1 MGLDFAIASAPG
13 TPPGITT
20 PASAG
25 KVEASPDSVPDWT
38 AMIAQAFQSE
48 QATTCAV
55 PQEAGNLKGDPSDAT
70 TSLQEGT
77 EEMQPT
83 IGLFWSLFF
92 NEPVRGVIPQS
103 EGEQHD
109 LEQIGLTEDGEL
121 EPDLPPSPERPLGTD
136 EANMTLLPLGGSVWE
151 VIPSVTTPTNQ
162 YQSVPLLSK
171 LPPSDPVRD
180 AATPSEGL
188 GPSLPASPKSHK
200 ESDKPIVSAVFSLA
214 EVSPTSTRQSDDSAL
229 QGPIAQSPRLT
240 DESESGEI
248 SSPRPVQLRSE
259 DQGEDGD
266 PESGAESDSQQNHSS
281 RAPQFQTETEFTGP
295 NRVIDSGP
303 MHVSRLMEP
312 RANGAITHRA
322 ESSTLSA
329 EIENAMITQREPTG
343 QTPVH
348 LDLRI
353 TEADLGISSTGVPSE
368 VRLQLRQRGED
379 VLMKVQGSGEDLGL
393 RAQTEWT
400 NLTNRL
406 RPEGL
411 EAERVLFAPVQA
423 GVDREVTRPSQI
435 ASTPGEGS
443 RANDEGRQPR
453 DQANEQRQ
461 QQQRQQHQRAKSVV
475 VQKWTLDQMLS

>member
-1 MGLDFAIASAPG
+1 MGLDFAIASVPA
-13 TPPGITT
+13 TPPVTTT
-20 PASAG
+20 PAFAG
-25 KVEASPDSVPDWT
+25 KVETSPDSVPDWT
-38 AMIAQAFQSE
+38 AMIALAFQSE
-48 QATTCAV
+48 QPPTSAV
-55 PQEAGNLKGDPSDAT
+55 PPEAGNATADQSDEARSFEEST
-70 TSLQEGT
+70 QE
-77 EEMQPT
+77 MLPT
-83 IGLFWSLFF
+83 MGLFWSLLF

-103 EGEQHD
+103 DGEQHD

-121 EPDLPPSPERPLGTD
+121 EPDLPPWPERPLGTD
-136 EANMTLLPLGGSVWE
+136 EAIMTLVPLSGSVWE
-151 VIPSVTTPTNQ
+151 VIPSVTTPTSQ
-162 YQSVPLLSK
+162 DQSVPLMSELR
-171 LPPSDPVRD
+171 PSDPGRD

-188 GPSLPASPKSHK
+188 GPFLAMSPKSHK
-200 ESDKPIVSAVFSLA
+200 ESDKPIISAVFSLA
-214 EVSPTSTRQSDDSAL
+214 EVSPTGTRQSEDSAP
-229 QGPIAQSPRLT
+229 QRSIAQSPRLT

-248 SSPRPVQLRSE
+248 SNARPVQLRSE

-266 PESGAESDSQQNHSS
+266 PGSGAEPDSQQNHSS
-281 RAPQFQTETEFTGP
+281 RAPQSQTEIELTGQ
-295 NRVIDSGP
+295 NRVINSGP
-303 MHVSRLMEP
+303 MHVSRLIEP
-312 RANGAITHRA
+312 VANGAITHRA

-329 EIENAMITQREPTG
+329 EIENAMITQREPAA
-343 QTPVH
+343 QTPVQ

-379 VLMKVQGSGEDLGL
+379 VLMKIEGSGEGLGL

-400 NLTNRL
+400 NLASRL

-411 EAERVLFAPVQA
+411 EAERVLFAPVQTGA
-423 GVDREVTRPSQI
+423 DREVTRPSQI

-443 RANDEGRQPR
+443 RANDEYRQPR